1 MKTMTKLRHNK
12 KRNTAFL
19 YEALV
24 REATKSILEQDQV
37 KKAAIINIIREHF
50 ANGSIL
56 RTELDLYK
64 TVLETRGIKSS
75 TAEKMLL
82 ETRKEY
88 NSLDKKKI
96 FNEQTR
102 LINKIN
108 KQVSKDVF
116 NNFVPNYKSLAT
128 IGQLFNNE
136 DLPVKERVI
145 LEEVALN
152 YMISGT
158 KKQIQESQMDPVDN
172 IVYNNFVDKFND
184 KYSLLN
190 ENQISLLTKLA
201 TSVDQESMLQ
211 FNVFLN
217 DEIGR
222 IKESL
227 NAQLTLGNQTER
239 VSEKINLVLEKLESM
254 KKQRLDDD
262 SLVTILKIQ
271 ELVQELE
278 TNGD

>member
-1 MKTMTKLRHNK
+1 MTKLKHNK

-19 YEALV
+19 YEALI

-37 KKAAIINIIREHF
+37 KKALIVNIIKEHF
-50 ANGSIL
+50 GADSIL
-56 RTELDLYK
+56 KKELDLYK
-64 TVLETRGIKSS
+64 TLLETRGLRSQ
-75 TAEKMLL
+75 TAEKLL
-82 ETRKEY
+82 SETKKEYESLDRKE
-88 NSLDKKKI
+88 I
-96 FNEQTR
+96 FNEQTK

-108 KQVSKDVF
+108 KQVSRDVF

-136 DLPVKERVI
+136 NLPVKEKVI
-145 LEEVALN
+145 LEEVTVGRMSSLN
-152 YMISGT
+152 KSPQQTNM
-158 KKQIQESQMDPVDN
+158 EPVDN
-172 IVYNNFVDKFND
+172 IVYSKFVDRFND
-184 KYSLLN
+184 RYNSLN
-190 ENQISLLTKLA
+190 ENQINLLSKLA
-201 TSVDQESMLQ
+201 TSVDQEAMLQ

-222 IKESL
+222 IKEAL
-227 NAQLTLGNQTER
+227 NTHMACDQQSER
-239 VSEKINLVLEKLESM
+239 ISEKISQVLEKLEDM

-262 SLVTILKIQ
+262 SLVTILKVQ

>member
-201 TSVDQESMLQ
+201 TSVDQQSMLQ

-222 IKESL
+222 IKEAL

-254 KKQRLDDD
+254 KRQRLDDD

>member
-1 MKTMTKLRHNK
+1 MKTMAKLKHNK

-37 KKAAIINIIREHF
+37 KKASIINIMREHF
-50 ANGSIL
+50 SQGSVL

-64 TVLETRGIKSS
+64 TILETKGLKSK

-82 ETRKEY
+82 ETRREY
-88 NSLDKKKI
+88 DTLDKKEI
-96 FNEQTR
+96 FNEQTA

-108 KQVSKDVF
+108 KQISKEVF

-136 DLPVKERVI
+136 DLPVKEKVI

-152 YMISGT
+152 YMTSHG
-158 KKQIQESQMDPVDN
+158 KKQIKESNMEPVDN
-172 IVYNNFVDKFND
+172 IVYSKFVDRFND
-184 KYSLLN
+184 RYNSLN
-190 ENQISLLTKLA
+190 ENQINLLSKLA
-201 TSVDQESMLQ
+201 TSVDQEAMLQ

-222 IKESL
+222 IKEAL
-227 NAQLTLGNQTER
+227 NTHMASDDQPETI
-239 VSEKINLVLEKLESM
+239 SEKIGQVLEKLEDM

-262 SLVTILKIQ
+262 SLVTILKVQ

>member
-1 MKTMTKLRHNK
+1 MRTMTKLKHNK

-19 YEALV
+19 YEALI

-37 KKAAIINIIREHF
+37 KKVTVINLIKEHF
-50 ANGSIL
+50 ANGCIL
-56 RTELDLYK
+56 KIELDLYK
-64 TVLETRGIKSS
+64 ALLETKSAKPQ
-75 TAEKMLL
+75 TAEKLL
-82 ETRKEY
+82 AEAKKEY
-88 NSLDKKKI
+88 DKLDKKEI
-96 FNEQTR
+96 FNEQTK

-108 KQVSKDVF
+108 KEISKDVF

-145 LEEVALN
+145 LEEVTVNRMSSSARK
-152 YMISGT
+152 IEEG
-158 KKQIQESQMDPVDN
+158 KMDPVDN
-172 IVYNNFVDKFND
+172 IVYSKFVERFNE
-184 KYSLLN
+184 KYQSLN
-190 ENQISLLTKLA
+190 ESQVQLLSKLA
-201 TSVDQESMLQ
+201 TSVDQEAMLQ
-211 FNVFLN
+211 FNVYLN

-227 NAQLTLGNQTER
+227 NSTLESGEQTDR
-239 VSEKINLVLEKLESM
+239 INGKITLVLEKLEDM
-254 KKQRLDDD
+254 KKQRMDDD
-262 SLVTILKIQ
+262 SLVTVLKVQ

>member
-37 KKAAIINIIREHF
+37 KKAAIIDIIREHF
-50 ANGSIL
+50 ASGSIL

-64 TVLETRGIKSS
+64 TVLETRGIKLS

>member
-37 KKAAIINIIREHF
+37 KKSAIINIMREHF
-50 ANGSIL
+50 ATGSIL
-56 RTELDLYK
+56 KLELDLYK
-64 TVLETRGIKSS
+64 AVLETKGVKAN
-75 TAEKMLL
+75 TAEKMLS
-82 ETRKEY
+82 ETKKEY
-88 NSLDKKKI
+88 NALDKKQI
-96 FNEQTR
+96 FNEQTK

-152 YMISGT
+152 YMISGA
-158 KKQIQESQMDPVDN
+158 KKQIQENQMDPVDN
-172 IVYNNFVDKFND
+172 IVYNNFVDRFND
-184 KYSLLN
+184 KYGLLN
-190 ENQISLLTKLA
+190 ESQISLLTKLA

-222 IKESL
+222 IKEAL
-227 NAQLTLGNQTER
+227 NTQLGSDNQTES
-239 VSEKINLVLEKLESM
+239 VSDKIILVLEKLENM

-278 TNGD
+278 SNGD